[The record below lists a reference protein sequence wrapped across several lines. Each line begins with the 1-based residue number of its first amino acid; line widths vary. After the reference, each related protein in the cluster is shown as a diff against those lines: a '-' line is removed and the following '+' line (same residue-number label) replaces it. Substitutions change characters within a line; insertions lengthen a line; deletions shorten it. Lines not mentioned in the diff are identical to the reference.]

1 MSGSNDHIGAQ
12 ARRYGTA
19 TIGEAVA
26 RLREGGLVAV
36 PTETV
41 YGLAADSTNAAAVA
55 EIYRTKVRPDFN
67 PLIVHVPDLEAARKL
82 GQFGDLAIRF
92 AEALWP
98 GPLTLVVPKIEN
110 CPVAAAVTA
119 GLNTIALR
127 CPAHPVMR
135 ELLEESGLFLAAPS
149 ANRSGAISPT
159 TADHVARSLGEGAP
173 PILDGGPCERGIES
187 SIVAIDDGNYRI
199 LRPGPVTQAQLEK
212 IAGKPPIVTDTGDI
226 EAPGQLRSHYAP
238 SKPLRLNAQIA
249 QADEYHIGFG
259 PVDGD
264 RNLSSRSDLAEAASL
279 LFAALHDA
287 DASGKPK
294 IAVAPIPENSIGIA
308 LNDRL
313 GRAAAAK

>member
-1 MSGSNDHIGAQ
+1 MSGSNDHIGEQ

-55 EIYRTKVRPDFN
+55 EIYRTKGRPDFN
-67 PLIVHVPDLEAARKL
+67 PLIVHVADLDSARTL
-82 GQFGDLAIRF
+82 GQFGDLATRF

-98 GPLTLVVPKIEN
+98 GPLTLVVPRNEN

-119 GLNTIALR
+119 GLDTIALR

-135 ELLEESGLFLAAPS
+135 ELLAESGLFLAAPS
-149 ANRSGAISPT
+149 ANRSGGISPT
-159 TADHVARSLGEGAP
+159 TADHVEQSLGDGAP
-173 PILDGGPCERGIES
+173 LILDGGACETGIES
-187 SIVAIDDGNYRI
+187 TIVAIDNGNYRI
-199 LRPGPVTQAQLEK
+199 LRPGPVTQDELEK
-212 IAGKPPIVTDTGDI
+212 IAGKPPTIADAGKI
-226 EAPGQLRSHYAP
+226 EAPGQLASHYAP
-238 SKPLRLNAQIA
+238 EKPLRLNAA
-249 QADEYHIGFG
+249 AAEDDEYHIGFG
-259 PVDGD
+259 PIAGN
-264 RNLSSRSDLAEAASL
+264 RNLSPHSDLAEAASL

-287 DASGKPK
+287 DASGKAR
-294 IAVAPIPENSIGIA
+294 IAVAPIPDNGIGVA

-313 GRAAAAK
+313 RRAATPV

>member
-1 MSGSNDHIGAQ
+1 MSGSNDHIGEQ

-26 RLREGGLVAV
+26 RLCEGGLVAV

-55 EIYRTKVRPDFN
+55 EIYRTKGRPDFN
-67 PLIVHVPDLEAARKL
+67 PLIVHVADLDAARTL
-82 GQFGDLAIRF
+82 GQFGDLATRF

-98 GPLTLVVPKIEN
+98 GPLTLVVPRNDN

-119 GLNTIALR
+119 GLDTIALR

-149 ANRSGAISPT
+149 ANRSGGISPT
-159 TADHVARSLGEGAP
+159 TADHVERSLGDGAP
-173 PILDGGPCERGIES
+173 LILDGGPCERGIES
-187 SIVAIDDGNYRI
+187 TIIAIDNGNFRI
-199 LRPGPVTQAQLEK
+199 LRPGPVTQAELEQ
-212 IAGKPPIVTDTGDI
+212 IADKPSTIADVGKI
-226 EAPGQLRSHYAP
+226 EAPGQLASHYAP
-238 SKPLRLNAQIA
+238 EKPLRLNAA
-249 QADEYHIGFG
+249 AVDDDEYHIGFG
-259 PVDGD
+259 PIAGN
-264 RNLSSRSDLAEAASL
+264 RNLSPHSDLAEAASL

-287 DASGKPK
+287 DASGKAR
-294 IAVAPIPENSIGIA
+294 IAVAPIPDNGIGVA

-313 GRAAAAK
+313 RRAATSV